1 VPARPGLSHERG
13 LWGTGHR
20 MVAGID
26 EVGRGAWAGP
36 LSVGVA
42 VLCESPARIPRGL
55 RDSKQLTEE
64 VREAIFD
71 KVAAWC
77 AGWAVGHAGPEEC
90 DRLGMTA
97 ALRLATRRALA
108 QLSPDLVP
116 DAVVLDGTFDFVS
129 PPQAPQLFDSD
140 GMVEPTA
147 VGAARGGSG
156 EALGVG
162 VGVGVGVGSGTGT
175 GTGSGTAPATGEDAI
190 AGRGETPW
198 CPPVETVVGGDARCA
213 SVAAASVLAK
223 VTRDRIMRATADSYP
238 AFDFE
243 RNKGYPSPAHQRAL
257 CGYGL
262 SALHRR
268 SWAFVDA
275 LPWELTSW
283 PGDYRTRGSR
293 LGGGLLGQSEDPFA
307 DDVVEDLVGS
317 PRDPHPGQTQEEL
330 RPGVGA
336 PLA

>member
-1 VPARPGLSHERG
+1 
-13 LWGTGHR
+13 
-20 MVAGID
+20 
-26 EVGRGAWAGP
+26 VGRGAWAGP

-42 VLCESPARIPRGL
+42 VLCESPRRIPTGL
-55 RDSKQLTEE
+55 RDSKQLTEG

-71 KVAAWC
+71 RVAAWC

-129 PPQAPQLFDSD
+129 PREAPQFFDAEGGVD
-140 GMVEPTA
+140 PDA
-147 VGAARGGSG
+147 VCGGPGDNDAATW
-156 EALGVG
+156 A
-162 VGVGVGVGSGTGT
+162 
-175 GTGSGTAPATGEDAI
+175 
-190 AGRGETPW
+190 
-198 CPPVETVVGGDARCA
+198 PPVETVVGGDARCA

-262 SALHRR
+262 SAVHRR
-268 SWAFVDA
+268 SWAFADY
-275 LPWELTSW
+275 LPWELTTW
-283 PGDYRTRGSR
+283 PGDYRARR
-293 LGGGLLGQSEDPFA
+293 LGLDGGLLGETEDALP
-307 DDVVEDLVGS
+307 DDVVEDLVG
-317 PRDPHPGQTQEEL
+317 PAGDAHPGQSQEEL
-330 RPGVGA
+330 
-336 PLA
+336 

>member
-1 VPARPGLSHERG
+1 
-13 LWGTGHR
+13 
-20 MVAGID
+20 MVAGVD

-42 VLCESPARIPRGL
+42 VLCESPLRIPKGL
-55 RDSKQLTEE
+55 RDSKQLTED

-71 KVAAWC
+71 RVAAWC
-77 AGWAVGHAGPEEC
+77 AGWAVGHADPGEC

-97 ALRLATRRALA
+97 ALRLATRRALD

-129 PPQAPQLFDSD
+129 PPEAPQLFDLD
-140 GMVEPTA
+140 GAPEPMA
-147 VGAARGGSG
+147 VGDAAESAGS
-156 EALGVG
+156 VW
-162 VGVGVGVGSGTGT
+162 S
-175 GTGSGTAPATGEDAI
+175 
-190 AGRGETPW
+190 
-198 CPPVETVVGGDARCA
+198 PPVETVVGGDARCA

-262 SALHRR
+262 SAVHRR
-268 SWAFVDA
+268 SWAFVDY
-275 LPWELTSW
+275 LPWELTTW
-283 PGDYRTRGSR
+283 PGDYRSRGSR
-293 LGGGLLGQSEDPFA
+293 LDGGLLGQSEDALP
-307 DDVVEDLVGS
+307 DDVVQDLVGAAG
-317 PRDPHPGQTQEEL
+317 DAHAG
-330 RPGVGA
+330 
-336 PLA
+336 

>member
-1 VPARPGLSHERG
+1 MTPAAVSPGPTVRARSRGRAAPARPGLSHERS
-13 LWGTGHR
+13 LWGAGHR
-20 MVAGID
+20 VVAGID

-42 VLCESPARIPRGL
+42 VLCESPLRIPKGL
-55 RDSKQLTEE
+55 RDSKQLTEDS
-64 VREAIFD
+64 REKMFD
-71 KVAAWC
+71 RVAAWC
-77 AGWAVGHAGPEEC
+77 AAWAVGHAGPEEC

-97 ALRLATRRALA
+97 ALRLATRRAVD

-129 PPQAPQLFDSD
+129 PPRAPQLFDAD
-140 GMVEPTA
+140 GAVEPA
-147 VGAARGGSG
+147 
-156 EALGVG
+156 ALGPEW
-162 VGVGVGVGSGTGT
+162 
-175 GTGSGTAPATGEDAI
+175 TAS
-190 AGRGETPW
+190 
-198 CPPVETVVGGDARCA
+198 VETVIGGDARCA

-262 SALHRR
+262 SAVHRR
-268 SWAFVDA
+268 SWAFVDY

-283 PGDYRTRGSR
+283 PGDYRARNSR
-293 LGGGLLGQSEDPFA
+293 LDGGLLREPEHPLT
-307 DDVVEDLVGS
+307 DDVVEDLIG
-317 PRDPHPGQTQEEL
+317 PPGDAHT
-330 RPGVGA
+330 R
-336 PLA
+336 

>member
-1 VPARPGLSHERG
+1 
-13 LWGTGHR
+13 
-20 MVAGID
+20 MD

-36 LSVGVA
+36 LSVGVV
-42 VLCESPARIPRGL
+42 VLCESPRRIPRGL
-55 RDSKQLTEE
+55 RDSKQLTEDT
-64 VREAIFD
+64 REAIFE
-71 KVAAWC
+71 KVAGWC

-90 DRLGMTA
+90 DRVGMTA

-108 QLSPDLVP
+108 QLAPELVP

-129 PPQAPQLFDSD
+129 PPLVPQLFDAD
-140 GMVEPTA
+140 GGVEPA
-147 VGAARGGSG
+147 ACADPPDGAPSASW
-156 EALGVG
+156 A
-162 VGVGVGVGSGTGT
+162 
-175 GTGSGTAPATGEDAI
+175 
-190 AGRGETPW
+190 
-198 CPPVETVVGGDARCA
+198 PPVHTVIGGDARCA

-262 SALHRR
+262 SAVHRR
-268 SWAFVDA
+268 SWAFVDY

-283 PGDYRTRGSR
+283 PGDYRARNSR
-293 LGGGLLGQSEDPFA
+293 LDGGLLRQPEHALA

-317 PRDPHPGQTQEEL
+317 PGDAHPG
-330 RPGVGA
+330 
-336 PLA
+336 

>member
-1 VPARPGLSHERG
+1 V
-13 LWGTGHR
+13 
-20 MVAGID
+20 D

-36 LSVGVA
+36 LSVGVV
-42 VLCESPARIPRGL
+42 VLCESPRRIPRGL
-55 RDSKQLTEE
+55 RDSKQLTEDT
-64 VREAIFD
+64 REAIFE

-90 DRLGMTA
+90 DRVGMTA

-108 QLSPDLVP
+108 QLAPELVP

-129 PPQAPQLFDSD
+129 PPLVPQLFDAD
-140 GMVEPTA
+140 GGVEPA
-147 VGAARGGSG
+147 ACADPPDGA
-156 EALGVG
+156 
-162 VGVGVGVGSGTGT
+162 
-175 GTGSGTAPATGEDAI
+175 PDASW
-190 AGRGETPW
+190 A
-198 CPPVETVVGGDARCA
+198 PPVHTVIGGDARCA

-238 AFDFE
+238 GFDFE

-262 SALHRR
+262 SAVHRR
-268 SWAFVDA
+268 SWAFVDY

-283 PGDYRTRGSR
+283 PGDYRTRNSR
-293 LGGGLLGQSEDPFA
+293 LDGGLLRQPEDALA

-317 PRDPHPGQTQEEL
+317 SGDAHSG
-330 RPGVGA
+330 
-336 PLA
+336 

>member
-1 VPARPGLSHERG
+1 V
-13 LWGTGHR
+13 
-20 MVAGID
+20 VAGVD

-42 VLCESPARIPRGL
+42 VLCESPRRIPTGL
-55 RDSKQLTEE
+55 RDSKQLTED

-108 QLSPDLVP
+108 QLSPELVP

-129 PPQAPQLFDSD
+129 PPEAPQLFDAE
-140 GMVEPTA
+140 GGVEP
-147 VGAARGGSG
+147 
-156 EALGVG
+156 
-162 VGVGVGVGSGTGT
+162 
-175 GTGSGTAPATGEDAI
+175 DAI
-190 AGRGETPW
+190 CDGLGDRGVATW
-198 CPPVETVVGGDARCA
+198 APPVETVIGGDARCA

-223 VTRDRIMRATADSYP
+223 VTRDRMMRATADSYP

-262 SALHRR
+262 SAVHRR
-268 SWAFVDA
+268 SWAFVDY
-275 LPWELTSW
+275 LPWELTTW
-283 PGDYRTRGSR
+283 PGDYRARR
-293 LGGGLLGQSEDPFA
+293 LRLDGGLLGEAEDAFA
-307 DDVVEDLVGS
+307 DDVVEDLVG
-317 PRDPHPGQTQEEL
+317 PPGDAHPGQSQ
-330 RPGVGA
+330 
-336 PLA
+336 

>member
-1 VPARPGLSHERG
+1 V
-13 LWGTGHR
+13 
-20 MVAGID
+20 VAGVD

-42 VLCESPARIPRGL
+42 VLCDAPGRIPRGL

-71 KVAAWC
+71 RVAAWC
-77 AGWAVGHAGPEEC
+77 TAWAVGHAGPDEC

-97 ALRLATRRALA
+97 ALRLATRRALE

-129 PPQAPQLFDSD
+129 PPEAPQLFDGEGS
-140 GMVEPTA
+140 VEPHA
-147 VGAARGGSG
+147 VFDATPGARVGGW
-156 EALGVG
+156 A
-162 VGVGVGVGSGTGT
+162 
-175 GTGSGTAPATGEDAI
+175 
-190 AGRGETPW
+190 
-198 CPPVETVVGGDARCA
+198 PPVKTVVGGDARCA

-223 VTRDRIMRATADSYP
+223 VTRDRMMRATAESYP

-262 SALHRR
+262 SAVHRR
-268 SWAFVDA
+268 SWAFVDS
-275 LPWELTSW
+275 LPWELTTW
-283 PGDYRTRGSR
+283 PGDYRARTSR
-293 LGGGLLGQSEDPFA
+293 LDTRLLREPEHPLA
-307 DDVVEDLVGS
+307 DDVVEHLVGT
-317 PRDPHPGQTQEEL
+317 PRNAHPGQPQQEL
-330 RPGVGA
+330 GPGVGT
-336 PLA
+336 PFPRVGDELRSQHG

>member
-1 VPARPGLSHERG
+1 MATRASPRRAVAAASRRRVVPARPGLVHERN
-13 LWGTGHR
+13 LWGAGHR
-20 MVAGID
+20 LVAGVD

-42 VLCESPARIPRGL
+42 VLCESPPRIPRGL
-55 RDSKQLTEE
+55 RDSKQLTEDS
-64 VREAIFD
+64 REAMFD
-71 KVAAWC
+71 RVAAWC

-90 DRLGMTA
+90 DRIGMTA
-97 ALRLATRRALA
+97 ALRLATRRALD
-108 QLSPDLVP
+108 QLLPDIVP
-116 DAVVLDGTFDFVS
+116 DAVVLDGSFDFVS
-129 PPQAPQLFDSD
+129 PPRAPQLFDAD
-140 GMVEPTA
+140 GGVEPD
-147 VGAARGGSG
+147 AAPRPSGSG
-156 EALGVG
+156 DESTWA
-162 VGVGVGVGSGTGT
+162 
-175 GTGSGTAPATGEDAI
+175 
-190 AGRGETPW
+190 
-198 CPPVETVVGGDARCA
+198 PPVKMVIGGDARCA

-262 SALHRR
+262 SAVHRR
-268 SWAFVDA
+268 SWAFVDY

-293 LGGGLLGQSEDPFA
+293 LDGGLLGQTEDPLA

-317 PRDPHPGQTQEEL
+317 AGDAHPG
-330 RPGVGA
+330 
-336 PLA
+336 